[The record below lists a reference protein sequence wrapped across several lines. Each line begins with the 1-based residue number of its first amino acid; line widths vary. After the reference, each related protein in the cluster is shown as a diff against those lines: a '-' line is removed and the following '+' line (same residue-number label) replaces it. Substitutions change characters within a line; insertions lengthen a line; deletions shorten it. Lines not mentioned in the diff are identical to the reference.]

1 MSSPSPDQWLESQ
14 AAHFARVLA
23 SAGYPQLARVI
34 ATAEV
39 DLDLDP
45 LFEFGLE
52 RLLDGYAALIERRPS
67 ACGQV
72 MIA

>member
-1 MSSPSPDQWLESQ
+1 
-14 AAHFARVLA
+14 VLA

-52 RLLDGYAALIERRPS
+52 RPLEGYAALIERRPS